1 MIRSLCQ
8 IATGMMRPM
17 TMRALVTGGAGFIGS
32 HLSASLLEDGQD
44 VVVVDDLSSG
54 QRRRVADGAD
64 FHQLSVAESDA
75 FSSLV
80 KAAQPAAIYHLA
92 AQSSV
97 TVSVTEPQRDC
108 EVNVAGTLNVLV
120 AAAAIGVPVVF
131 TSTGGALYGNEA
143 PTPTPEDYLP
153 TPLSPY
159 GASKLAGEAYVRT
172 WAAATGTPHAIC
184 RLGNVYGPAQSPHG
198 EAGVV
203 AIFARQLHLE
213 QAPKLFGYGRA
224 TRDFVHV
231 SDVVRALRSAVAA
244 DGTFNVGTGVETE
257 VATIWRVLAEAV
269 SADLRPILEPLRKG
283 ELSRSC
289 IDSRLALA
297 RLDWR
302 PTVSLEAGLRDTL
315 EALMAE
321 LEQGAL

>member
-1 MIRSLCQ
+1 MLTRV
-8 IATGMMRPM
+8 
-17 TMRALVTGGAGFIGS
+17 LVTGGAGFIGS
-32 HLSASLLEDGQD
+32 HLSASLLADGHD

-54 QRRRVADGAD
+54 ERHRVADGAD
-64 FHQLSVAESDA
+64 FHQLSVVESEA

-80 KAAQPAAIYHLA
+80 KEARPSVIYHLA

-120 AAAAIGVPVVF
+120 AAAAVEIPVVF
-131 TSTGGALYGNEA
+131 TSTGGALYGNQA
-143 PTPTPEDYLP
+143 PTPTPEEYPP

-172 WAAATGTPHAIC
+172 WAAATETPHAIC

-203 AIFARQLHLE
+203 AIFARHLHLNE
-213 QAPKLFGYGRA
+213 APRLFGYGQA

-231 SDVVRALRSAVAA
+231 SDVVRALRSAVGAG
-244 DGTFNVGTGVETE
+244 DIFNIGTGIETE
-257 VATIWRVLAEAV
+257 VATIWRVLAEAA
-269 SADLRPILEPLRKG
+269 STDLEPLLEPLRKG

-289 IDSRLALA
+289 IDPSLAKA
-297 RLDWR
+297 RLGWQ
-302 PTVSLEAGLRDTL
+302 PTVSLEAGLRVTL
-315 EALMAE
+315 EALTAE
-321 LEQGAL
+321 LERREP